1 MFIHL
6 YYKKM
11 FTNRTSLIIP
21 TKNRSEKIIKLIN
34 QITSLNLNF
43 NEILVIDSSEQFHS
57 KKISFECQLKNIK
70 YYRTK
75 SSTSFQ
81 RNFGMNNMRKNKYV
95 VFMDD
100 DVILLEDTFAK
111 MNKCIEKFG
120 EDPNIAGFGFNQF
133 EDIKPS
139 FMDNLKSLKIFEY
152 FDIYPSTPG
161 KIARSGWQSKIIN
174 LKKDVVGDWIF
185 TTICV
190 YKTENIKK
198 FQFDESFGKYSY
210 LEDLDFSLNL
220 MKNNQKIYISSEAKF
235 LHPENI
241 DRSGFKFGITEVVN
255 RYKIVKKYKL
265 SQKLFFI
272 GIFFRFG
279 LSILKSLLLNKNYFL
294 RSLGNI
300 YSLFILKKQ

>member
-1 MFIHL
+1 
-6 YYKKM
+6 M
-11 FTNRTSLIIP
+11 FTEKTSLIIP
-21 TKNRSEKIIKLIN
+21 TKDRSSKIKDLIN
-34 QITSLNLNF
+34 KLFHQNVKF
-43 NEILVIDSSEQFHS
+43 AEVIIVDSSNINHS
-57 KKISFECQLKNIK
+57 TKIRIECQKNNFK
-70 YYRTK
+70 YFHTK
-75 SSTSFQ
+75 ASTSYQ
-81 RNFGMNNMRKNKYV
+81 RNFGLTKIKQNEFVM
-95 VFMDD
+95 FMDD
-100 DVILLEDTFAK
+100 DVIFLEDTFAK

-241 DRSGFKFGITEVVN
+241 DRSSFKFGITEVVN

-279 LSILKSLLLNKNYFL
+279 LSILKSLPLNKNYFL